1 MKSNII
7 KRGVAGLLSL
17 VMCISTFVGIGRST
31 LSSAFSGDIWAS
43 VVIIIKRVLNFV

>member
-17 VMCISTFVGIGRST
+17 VMCISTFVELAVKNGKLFGKN
-31 LSSAFSGDIWAS
+31 
-43 VVIIIKRVLNFV
+43 IIDFE